1 MPRFSDSN
9 NTKQDTSQSKGIKR
23 CTDTNED
30 TRFKM
35 CDISCVRKFLLV
47 VLVTRTSIVNCQVD
61 VSTYDDRATVDRIQ
75 DINGNF
81 VRGVPYNVDTERDRQ
96 RIDDRNRQIFRGNIE
111 QLLQNLDVQSSQ
123 QCTNNVGA
131 QWNFETNVNQVTQ
144 LDALNAQQLYSD
156 FQHSV
161 WEFFAKVP

>member
-1 MPRFSDSN
+1 M
-9 NTKQDTSQSKGIKR
+9 
-23 CTDTNED
+23 
-30 TRFKM
+30 
-35 CDISCVRKFLLV
+35 
-47 VLVTRTSIVNCQVD
+47 
-61 VSTYDDRATVDRIQ
+61 DRIQ

-144 LDALNAQQLYSD
+144 LDAVSIFDNFFIMCVNFIKTVCKYLYPNGANKAPYD
-156 FQHSV
+156 TQ
-161 WEFFAKVP
+161 K